1 MNNLGFVKPSSASM
15 KSTTNTESI
24 HGDVAYRKLIL
35 DKDFNV
41 RKFGQHADTQ
51 DLPMDGYLVCSR
63 APVETLSDGY
73 QVVVSP
79 KCVQMLVMEIKD
91 GKLSGKK
98 SISAKTI
105 AQHVHSLYDWLC
117 YRTTAIPLA

>member
-1 MNNLGFVKPSSASM
+1 MNSLGFVTPSSASL
-15 KSTTNTESI
+15 KSTTSTESI
-24 HGDVAYRKLIL
+24 HGGVAYRKLIL

-41 RKFGQHADTQ
+41 RKFGRHADTQ

-63 APVETLSDGY
+63 APVQTLSDGH
-73 QVVVSP
+73 QMVISP

-91 GKLSGKK
+91 GKISGKK
-98 SISAKTI
+98 TISAKTI
-105 AQHVHSLYDWLC
+105 AHHVHSLYDWLC

>member
-1 MNNLGFVKPSSASM
+1 MNNLGFVTPSASL
-15 KSTTNTESI
+15 KSTTKTESI
-24 HGDVAYRKLIL
+24 HEGVAYRKLIL

-41 RKFGQHADTQ
+41 RKFGRHAESQ
-51 DLPMDGYLVCSR
+51 GLPMDGYLVCSR
-63 APVETLSDGY
+63 APVETLNDGH

-98 SISAKTI
+98 SITAKQL
-105 AQHVHSLYDWLC
+105 AMHVHSLYDWLC